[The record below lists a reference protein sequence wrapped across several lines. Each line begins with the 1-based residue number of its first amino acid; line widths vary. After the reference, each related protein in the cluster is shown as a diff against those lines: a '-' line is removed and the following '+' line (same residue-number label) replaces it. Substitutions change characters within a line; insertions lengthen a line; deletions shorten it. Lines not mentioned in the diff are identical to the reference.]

1 MHSYIN
7 GQTTTLKFDG
17 QDFHSVPL
25 APDEVQVYTKQDAEL
40 QYLRAVAPDI
50 ARKVEACA
58 RRWLQLA
65 DRARRAG
72 LIVAAQGVEP
82 HTGTSPAGVRYFAR
96 VRGRG
101 EAHSGQDWYQ
111 VGQGVGSRF
120 VCECRDWQD
129 HRAPLAETVPGEVQR
144 FCKHILAALLVE
156 SSHSSPSSQD

>member
-1 MHSYIN
+1 MHSYIK
-7 GQTTTLKFDG
+7 GQTTTLRFDG
-17 QDFHSVPL
+17 TEFYSVLLEPG
-25 APDEVQVYTKQDAEL
+25 AIQVESKTEAEL
-40 QYLRAVAPDI
+40 AYLRAVAPDL
-50 ARKVEACA
+50 ARRVEACA

-72 LIVAAQGVEP
+72 LIVAAQGVEA